1 MGKVYHRYTFCPT
14 LRTGTFMKRHF
25 IQSLLVTSI
34 ALTLAACGSSGS
46 SETKPVVVENK
57 PVENKPVENKPVENK
72 PVENKPVENKPVEEK
87 ISLIIETPDGA
98 KIDLSDKALGK
109 ISGEK
114 TAYGELTGQ
123 HNEYSFYG
131 LWKGNDG
138 SSVLHYQ
145 GIEATDVPVSG
156 KATYTGDA
164 VWVSGLAGAAS
175 TGLLNMA
182 IGSQIPGGNL
192 VGKFLGIPSGFDVAG
207 KVRHSGK
214 TTLNVDFGQKTV
226 DGSITFSVFN
236 GDEFRRDI
244 TLQKTKLDGSKFS
257 GKAEAGVFFND
268 VGTYEGALYGKGA
281 PEAAGRVHFKD
292 RADLDVVFGGKRSSV
307 K

>member
-1 MGKVYHRYTFCPT
+1 
-14 LRTGTFMKRHF
+14 MKRRF

-34 ALTLAACGSSGS
+34 ALGLTACGSSGS
-46 SETKPVVVENK
+46 SDSKPTLAVDGPTDNHLVATKPTETKPTETKPAETKPVETK
-57 PVENKPVENKPVENK
+57 PVETKSAETPVE
-72 PVENKPVENKPVEEK
+72 EEK
-87 ISLIIETPDGA
+87 ISLMIEIPDGQR
-98 KIDLSDKALGK
+98 INLSDKPLGK
-109 ISGEK
+109 LTNEK
-114 TAYGELTGQ
+114 TVYGELTGQ

-164 VWVSGLAGAAS
+164 VWVGGLGGAVATAG
-175 TGLLNMA
+175 LNTA
-182 IGSQIPGGNL
+182 INTQLPVLGKL
-192 VGKFLGIPSGFDVAG
+192 VGSMMGIPSGFDVAG
-207 KVRHSGK
+207 KIKHSGK
-214 TTLNVDFGQKTV
+214 TILNVDFGQKTV

-268 VGTYEGALYGKGA
+268 GGIYEGALYGKGA